1 MIFLNFFF
9 LAFSIKAS
17 PSNTLLIGSD
27 IAVSCIVNITI
38 EVTAHQ
44 VVWADQYFNLLNA
57 VHGNLTGDG
66 IDLMDDLILSLDLMI
81 NEVQVSNAGVYI
93 CEAMIN
99 DTLGDVA
106 TIQKQYTLTVESKSL
121 FFTFDYYCCDWRI
134 PINITVYINT
144 HNITLYI
151 YMCSS
156 GTFFSI
162 HPSFILLSTLH
173 ISNSSLLCIISF
185 ILFS

>member
-38 EVTAHQ
+38 EVTAYQ

-81 NEVQVSNAGVYI
+81 NEIQVSNAGVYI

-106 TIQKQYTLTVESKSL
+106 TIQKEYTLTVESKSL
-121 FFTFDYYCCDWRI
+121 SLYLTIGRF
-134 PINITVYINT
+134 PINITVY
-144 HNITLYI
+144 
-151 YMCSS
+151 M
-156 GTFFSI
+156 
-162 HPSFILLSTLH
+162 
-173 ISNSSLLCIISF
+173 
-185 ILFS
+185 

>member
-1 MIFLNFFF
+1 M
-9 LAFSIKAS
+9 
-17 PSNTLLIGSD
+17 
-27 IAVSCIVNITI
+27 NITI
-38 EVTAHQ
+38 EVTAYQ

-81 NEVQVSNAGVYI
+81 NEIQVSNAGVYI

-106 TIQKQYTLTVESKSL
+106 TIQKEYTLTVESKSL
-121 FFTFDYYCCDWRI
+121 SLYLTIGRF
-134 PINITVYINT
+134 PINITIYINT

-156 GTFFSI
+156 DTFFFI
-162 HPSFILLSTLH
+162 HPSLILLSTLH
-173 ISNSSLLCIISF
+173 ISNSCNSSLLCIISF